1 MKNKCYCLLIV
12 SMLTINGAQSVEGAK
27 VIKDQPK
34 AGADYTLPLIG
45 DKAPAFTAD
54 TTQGPINFPA
64 DFKDYWVILFSHPA
78 DFTPVCTTE
87 FMKFASMEK
96 EFEKLHC
103 KLIGLSIDGLFS
115 HIAWLRT
122 IKEKIEFDGLKNIE
136 VNFPLI
142 ADVKMDVA
150 RKYGMVHPNASTT
163 QAVRAVF
170 YIDPKGVIRTIMYYP
185 ASVGRNFQEIKR
197 VLIALQTADA
207 EKVAL
212 PADWQPGKPVIVPT
226 PGSCGQAKE
235 RVESAEKQGITCS
248 DWFLCFKEL
257 PSTKKERPNIK

>member
-1 MKNKCYCLLIV
+1 MKNLNVCLTLFMTSWLV
-12 SMLTINGAQSVEGAK
+12 
-27 VIKDQPK
+27 
-34 AGADYTLPLIG
+34 AGSAGSDADLNKETHLPLIG

-54 TTQGPINFPA
+54 TTQGPINFPT
-64 DFKDYWVILFSHPA
+64 DFKGSWVILFSHPA

-87 FMKFASMEK
+87 FMKFASMQK
-96 EFEKLHC
+96 EFEQLNC
-103 KLIGLSIDGLFS
+103 KLIGLAIDSKYS

-122 IKEKIEFDGLKNIE
+122 IKEKIEFEGLKNIE

-142 ADVKMDVA
+142 EDISMNVA
-150 RKYGMVHPNASTT
+150 KKYGMIHPNSSTT

-170 YIDPKGVIRTIMYYP
+170 YIDPQGIIRALMYYP
-185 ASVGRNFQEIKR
+185 AAVGRNFQEIKR
-197 VLIALQTADA
+197 TLIALQTADK

-212 PADWQPGKPVIVPT
+212 PADWQPGKPVIVPP

-235 RVESAEKQGITCS
+235 RVETASQQGITCV

-257 PSTKKERPNIK
+257 PGAKSK

>member
-1 MKNKCYCLLIV
+1 MRNKIYGLLIV
-12 SMLTINGAQSVEGAK
+12 TMFTMQGAQSVEVAK
-27 VIKDQPK
+27 VIKDEPK
-34 AGADYTLPLIG
+34 CSTLPLIG

-54 TTQGPINFPA
+54 TTQGPISFPA
-64 DFKDYWVILFSHPA
+64 DYKGSWVILFSHPA

-96 EFEKLHC
+96 EFEKLNC
-103 KLIGLSIDGLFS
+103 KLIGLSIDSKFS

-136 VNFPLI
+136 VKFPLI
-142 ADVKMDVA
+142 EDIKMDVA

-170 YIDPKGVIRTIMYYP
+170 YIDPNAVIRTIMYYP
-185 ASVGRNFQEIKR
+185 ATVGRNFQEIKR

-212 PADWQPGKPVIVPT
+212 PADWQPGKPVIVPP
-226 PGSCGQAKE
+226 PGSCGQAKD
-235 RVESAEKQGITCS
+235 RVESAEKQGITCL

-257 PSTKKERPNIK
+257 PIKKETPSIK